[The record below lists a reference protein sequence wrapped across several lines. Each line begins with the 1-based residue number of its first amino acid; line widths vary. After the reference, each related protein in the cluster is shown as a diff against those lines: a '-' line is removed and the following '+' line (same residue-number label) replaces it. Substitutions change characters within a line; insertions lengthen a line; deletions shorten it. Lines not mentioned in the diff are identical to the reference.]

1 MNLKSERRKPVGCII
16 TTSTVRIRK
25 FIHKMKHAKR
35 MILVPEDMY
44 ARFEQKQKIESLPLV
59 KNMMNS
65 DREMSDVLQR
75 TDIPD
80 SEKQKLYNA
89 NLERYM
95 NLQQQKDSQ
104 IPKSSL
110 DNE

>member
-1 MNLKSERRKPVGCII
+1 
-16 TTSTVRIRK
+16 
-25 FIHKMKHAKR
+25 

-65 DREMSDVLQR
+65 GREMSDVLQR

-104 IPKSSL
+104 SPKSSL